1 MPRDCRTKFSHRRWI
16 GRSLLLLAVLA
27 LALPGLSAPTQPA
40 VSFRR
45 DIAPLLLKQCVDC
58 HSPKKSKG
66 GYRLDTFEHLMQT
79 GDSNAQPVVAGKP
92 SDSELFR
99 LISTGDDDDRM
110 PKKADALPDAQ
121 IAVIKRWIEQG
132 AVFDGP
138 DKTVPLTSLVAD
150 AEHPLPPEIY
160 RQPAPITAI
169 AFSPEGDELAA
180 SGYHEITIWEPTS
193 GKLLGRIKKLPER
206 IYGLSY
212 SPDGKLLATAGGTPG
227 TLGEVRLCDTARRT
241 PGKRLDRMT
250 DIVLAVR
257 FSPDGTRV
265 AAGGADNTIRIYGIA
280 SGKRELLIEQH
291 ADWVTDLAFSPDGGR
306 IVSASRDKSARVFD
320 TKTGA
325 MQAAFLGHGEAVTGV
340 TWQQDGLRIYS
351 AGRDRKVN
359 VWNALDGK
367 KYDLIAGFE
376 ADPFKLEAAMG
387 CVFASCAD
395 GIVRQ
400 YSQEDREMIR
410 AYPRAEDWVY
420 CIAVD
425 PKHHRLAAGSYGG
438 TIRVWDVDE
447 GKALGEFVAAPG
459 YAGKAK

>member
-1 MPRDCRTKFSHRRWI
+1 MPRDCQTKFSHHRWI
-16 GRSLLLLAVLA
+16 GRSLWAIA
-27 LALPGLSAPTQPA
+27 CFAFTLPSFSAPTQPS

-45 DIAPLLLKQCVDC
+45 EIAPLLLKQCVDC
-58 HSPKKSKG
+58 HGPKKSKG
-66 GYRLDTFEHLMQT
+66 GYRLDTFEHLTQT
-79 GDSNAQPVVAGKP
+79 GDSNALPVVAGKP

-110 PKKADALPDAQ
+110 PKKADPLPDAQ
-121 IAVIKRWIEQG
+121 IAMIKRWIEQG
-132 AVFDGP
+132 AAFDGP
-138 DKTVPLTSLVAD
+138 DKSAPLTSLVD
-150 AEHPLPPEIY
+150 TEHPLPPEIY
-160 RQPAPITAI
+160 RQPVPITAI

-180 SGYHEITIWEPTS
+180 SGYHEITIWEPAT

-206 IYGLSY
+206 IYGVSY
-212 SPDGKLLATAGGTPG
+212 SPDGKLLAAACGTPG
-227 TLGEVRLCDTARRT
+227 TLGEVRLCDAAKRSA
-241 PGKRLDRMT
+241 GKKLDRMT

-257 FSPDGTRV
+257 FSPDGTRL

-291 ADWVTDLAFSPDGGR
+291 ADWVTDIAFSPDGGR
-306 IVSASRDKSARVFD
+306 IASASRDKSARVFD

-325 MQAAFLGHGEAVTGV
+325 MQTAFLGHGEAVTGV
-340 TWQQDGLRIYS
+340 AWQQDGKRIYS

-387 CVFASCAD
+387 CIFASCAD

-400 YSQEDREMIR
+400 YSQEDREMIC
-410 AYPRAEDWVY
+410 AYPRAEDWIY

-425 PKHHRLAAGSYGG
+425 SKHHRVAAGSYGG
-438 TIRVWDVDE
+438 KVRLWDVE
-447 GKALGEFVAAPG
+447 QGKPLGEFVAAPG

>member
-1 MPRDCRTKFSHRRWI
+1 MPRDCQSKSSHRHWI
-16 GRSLLLLAVLA
+16 GSLWVFASLAP
-27 LALPGLSAPTQPA
+27 ALPGLSVPTQPA

-45 DIAPLLLKQCVDC
+45 DIAPVLLKQCVDC
-58 HSPKKSKG
+58 HGPKKSKG

-79 GDSNAQPVVAGKP
+79 GDSNALPVVAGKP

-99 LISTGDDDDRM
+99 LISTGDEDNRM
-110 PKKADALPDAQ
+110 PKKAEALPDVQ

-132 AVFDGP
+132 VAFDGP
-138 DKTVPLTSLVAD
+138 DKSAPLTSLVD
-150 AEHPLPPEIY
+150 TEHPLPPEIY
-160 RQPAPITAI
+160 RRPVPITAI

-180 SGYHEITIWEPTS
+180 SGYHEITIWEPAT

-212 SPDGKLLATAGGTPG
+212 SPDGQLLAAACGTPG
-227 TLGEVRLCDTARRT
+227 TLGEVRLCDAAKLTA
-241 PGKRLDRMT
+241 GKRLERMT

-265 AAGGADNTIRIYGIA
+265 AAGGADNTIRIYGVA

-320 TKTGA
+320 AKTGA
-325 MQAAFLGHGEAVTGV
+325 MQAAFLEHGEAVTGV
-340 TWQQDGLRIYS
+340 AWQQDGKRIYS
-351 AGRDRKVN
+351 AGRDRKVH

-376 ADPFKLEAAMG
+376 SDPFKLEAAMG
-387 CVFASCAD
+387 SIFASCAD

-438 TIRVWDVDE
+438 NIRVWDVDQ
-447 GKALGEFVAAPG
+447 GKSLGGFVAAPG
-459 YAGKAK
+459 YVGKAK